1 MALVSPPTPS
11 EFADKMKEIKGRF
24 FTDMYEDF
32 HECHVDMDTYILEVL
47 ESLGYKDGVAV
58 FRSTPKWYS

>member
-1 MALVSPPTPS
+1 MALVCPPTPS
-11 EFADKMKEIKGRF
+11 EFKAQMEEIRDKF
-24 FTDMYEDF
+24 FTDEYEDF

-47 ESLGYKDGVAV
+47 ETLGYKDGVAV